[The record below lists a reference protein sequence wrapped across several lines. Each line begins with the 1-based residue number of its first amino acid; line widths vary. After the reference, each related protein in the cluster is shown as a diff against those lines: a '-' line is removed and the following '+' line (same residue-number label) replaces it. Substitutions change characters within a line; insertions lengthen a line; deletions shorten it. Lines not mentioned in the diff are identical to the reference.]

1 MLEKH
6 DCKDCARY
14 VPNEKFDP
22 NALLSAK
29 GYCCLPVRDTGGLLG
44 TVEAGD
50 TLNIT
55 FARGPYRCR
64 DGTRW
69 FEPRGSAGN
78 HGEPDRVTAAD
89 PQRNDGGA

>member
-1 MLEKH
+1 MAE
-6 DCKDCARY
+6 CKDCTRY

-22 NALLSAK
+22 KKMLSAV
-29 GYCCLPVRDTGGLLG
+29 GYCRVPVRDTGGLMG
-44 TVEAGD
+44 TVEAGE

-69 FEPRGSAGN
+69 FEPLAAGVALPR
-78 HGEPDRVTAAD
+78 EPE
-89 PQRNDGGA
+89 PKGGA